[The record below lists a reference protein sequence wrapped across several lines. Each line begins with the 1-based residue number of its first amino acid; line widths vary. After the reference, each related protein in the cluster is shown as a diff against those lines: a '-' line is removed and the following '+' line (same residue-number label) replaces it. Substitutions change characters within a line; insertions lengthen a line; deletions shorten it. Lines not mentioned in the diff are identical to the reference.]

1 MNMKNSSIT
10 KSNGFVSGSSFL
22 PHDIKTIS
30 RMGKMLKIL
39 HILEAT
45 LTVGIIAFTVLR
57 MINIFRQSS

>member
-10 KSNGFVSGSSFL
+10 KNNSFVSGSSFL

-30 RMGKMLKIL
+30 RMGTMLKIL

-45 LTVGIIAFTVLR
+45 LTVGIIAFTV
-57 MINIFRQSS
+57 FRAIAILKEQ